1 MEKKGTNW
9 LMRKTTE
16 LPSTFKKHYPI
27 DGHLQPSYG
36 VLEFLQ
42 IRWQANLLLGNHFFF
57 FFLNPKTSSWIFL
70 SDNKGFH

>member
-9 LMRKTTE
+9 LLRKTTE
-16 LPSTFKKHYPI
+16 LPSTFKKQYPI
-27 DGHLQPSYG
+27 DGPLQPSYG

-42 IRWQANLLLGNHFFF
+42 IRWQANLLLGNLFIIKKIKIIKTRIFF
-57 FFLNPKTSSWIFL
+57 I

>member
-9 LMRKTTE
+9 LLRKTTE

-27 DGHLQPSYG
+27 DDHLQPSYG

-42 IRWQANLLLGNHFFF
+42 IRWQANLLLGSLFFF
-57 FFLNPKTSSWIFL
+57 FKSK
-70 SDNKGFH
+70 DNMDFFYK

>member
-9 LMRKTTE
+9 LLRKTTE
-16 LPSTFKKHYPI
+16 LPSTFKKQYPI
-27 DGHLQPSYG
+27 DGPLQPSYG

-42 IRWQANLLLGNHFFF
+42 IRWQANLLLGNLFIIKKIKTRIFF
-57 FFLNPKTSSWIFL
+57 I